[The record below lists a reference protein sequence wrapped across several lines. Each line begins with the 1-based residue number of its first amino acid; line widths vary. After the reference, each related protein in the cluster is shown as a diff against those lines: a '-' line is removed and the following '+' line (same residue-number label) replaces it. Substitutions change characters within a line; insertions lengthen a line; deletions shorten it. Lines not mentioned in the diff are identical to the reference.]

1 MFDDYLAQVRNHLNG
16 IPTPDQ
22 DDMLRFYEEQ
32 FMDAGYSLDEVVQ
45 KYGTPKQFARTLRLE
60 YMMDLDDEAQK
71 AETTAPEV
79 RRRTQGNILLLIVL
93 CLFASP
99 VLIPVAIG
107 LVMVILVALA
117 VFVMI
122 IFGIYAAIIMTLAG
136 GVFALINGF
145 MLLGQSVPSGL
156 FFMGAGLALT
166 GLTLIGGP
174 IIWNLTKWLFDV
186 FMQGIKWIGRR
197 FVTRRTQRRPRPQAD
212 LGEE

>member
-16 IPTPDQ
+16 IPTADQ
-22 DDMLRFYEEQ
+22 DDMLRFYDEQ

-60 YMMDLDDEAQK
+60 YMMNLDDEAKRAATEPQS
-71 AETTAPEV
+71 
-79 RRRTQGNILLLIVL
+79 RTRTRGNILLLIVL

-107 LVMVILVALA
+107 LIIVILVALML
-117 VFVMI
+117 FFMM

-136 GVFALINGF
+136 GVFALINGLL
-145 MLLGQSVPSGL
+145 LLGQSIPTGL
-156 FFMGAGLALT
+156 FFIGTGFALT

-174 IIWNLTKWLFDV
+174 IIWNLTKWLFEV

-197 FVTRRTQRRPRPQAD
+197 FITHRTQQSLRSAAD